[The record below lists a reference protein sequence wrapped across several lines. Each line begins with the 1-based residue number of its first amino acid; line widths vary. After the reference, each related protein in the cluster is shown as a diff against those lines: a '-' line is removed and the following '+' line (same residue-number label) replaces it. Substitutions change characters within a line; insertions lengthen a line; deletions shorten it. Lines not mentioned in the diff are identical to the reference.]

1 MGGRE
6 RREFLQKLI
15 AAALALPAGG
25 LLLSGCG
32 GGGDGDPPPQGELPL
47 KLQGM
52 RDGIASVL
60 QQVSGLT
67 AAASADV
74 PAWTTRLNGQLTQ
87 VWPLMVAAP
96 PTELRST
103 VSGEMA
109 GVLGQLDRL
118 GTPLDYSGPAPAITP
133 QRLPEA
139 WDRAETLLA
148 AQPTAPSP
156 YATENTWAFFLMLFL
171 IFPTITNA
179 SAFALAEAAAA
190 SDSSHEASN
199 LYAMLHPNA
208 PISCTPCLM
217 NEAIGAMLGVIMLL
231 FMAIGSHA
239 AGLPSMLF
247 GRDWLVALMMMTVLL
262 RLTAANGS
270 ERQLTAANDG

>member
-1 MGGRE
+1 MKGTMALGGME

-67 AAASADV
+67 SAASADV

-96 PTELRST
+96 PTELRSN

-109 GVLGQLDRL
+109 GVLAQLDQL
-118 GTPLDYSGPAPAITP
+118 GTPLDYSGPAPAITQ
-133 QRLPEA
+133 QRLTEA
-139 WDRAETLLA
+139 WDRADALLA
-148 AQPTAPSP
+148 AQPAPAGP
-156 YATENTWAFFLMLFL
+156 YATESTWAFFLMLFL
-171 IFPTITNA
+171 IFPTITTA
-179 SAFALAEAAAA
+179 SAFTLAEAAAA
-190 SDSSHEASN
+190 SDSSHEAAS
-199 LYAMLHPNA
+199 LYATLHPGS
-208 PISCTPCLM
+208 PISCTPCFM
-217 NEAIGAMLGVIMLL
+217 TAAINAMTGVIMLL

-239 AGLPSMLF
+239 ASLPSMLF

-262 RLTAANGS
+262 RITAANGS
-270 ERQLTAANDG
+270 